1 MWLARRGSLTAS
13 SALLLS
19 SSHPVLFRPSL
30 LFATDPSC
38 LCIQQR
44 CAFCDDGGLTLWVG
58 RSDSRVT
65 AFLLIAWSSGN
76 IFWDGLFHVL
86 TTVWFDRY
94 SPGLLN

>member
-1 MWLARRGSLTAS
+1 MM
-13 SALLLS
+13 
-19 SSHPVLFRPSL
+19 
-30 LFATDPSC
+30 
-38 LCIQQR
+38 
-44 CAFCDDGGLTLWVG
+44 GGLTLWVG

-94 SPGLLN
+94 SPGLLTSAVLYTPSHLSLVRPPFKVG